1 MAGVDTAWLVTCSGA
16 LSVGR
21 LSSGLVLKA
30 VSPGSLVLT
39 VVRVHREVLW
49 WHVGRTAGR

>member
-1 MAGVDTAWLVTCSGA
+1 MAGVDTAWLVTCFGT

-49 WHVGRTAGR
+49 WLMGRTAGR